1 MHVLYHN
8 KTLALRPLHSGL
20 CWGEPGRVG
29 SRDLPPAPQGC
40 TGQRSSCSQQQTQNV
55 AGDTAHTS
63 CSVNSHLFAR
73 AWGTAWREG
82 HGRGEQQLRPQKH
95 PKLWVLLLLLL
106 SGQERVKTPFPL
118 KASPVQV
125 LARGPARV
133 QGSSPGPSGLSWDPP
148 EPRLSD
154 ALRCSILTAP
164 KGQAAPHSADRLSRS
179 RNSFYCQKLAPVKSP
194 SSPAGTGSA
203 STPCTPPYMGS
214 NARFCPCSQGKAPHA
229 GARSADRPGAAPGA
243 EAEACPVS
251 IPPWMGEDV
260 SP

>member
-8 KTLALRPLHSGL
+8 KTLALRPLHSRL

-40 TGQRSSCSQQQTQNV
+40 TGQRSSCSQQQTQNM
-55 AGDTAHTS
+55 AGDTVHTS

-73 AWGTAWREG
+73 GWGTAWREG
-82 HGRGEQQLRPQKH
+82 HGWGEQQLRPQKH

-106 SGQERVKTPFPL
+106 SGQERVKTPFSL

-154 ALRCSILTAP
+154 ALHCSILTAP

-179 RNSFYCQKLAPVKSP
+179 RNSFYCQKLAPVKGP
-194 SSPAGTGSA
+194 SSPAGTGST
-203 STPCTPPYMGS
+203 STPCTPPIHGEQCQVLS
-214 NARFCPCSQGKAPHA
+214 LQPGQSPPCWCQE
-229 GARSADRPGAAPGA
+229 R
-243 EAEACPVS
+243 
-251 IPPWMGEDV
+251 
-260 SP
+260 